1 MLFVPAVPND
11 SIHIQSLTGSEKIA
25 FTAGIHLICCSF
37 LCSFFWGGFCHP
49 AILSGNI
56 VPERVNLMAVYREGK
71 NPLLLKKG
79 KGEREKE
86 GGKKKRKRGNEKSP
100 LSQKEPSQWSRVSS
114 GYPGLERL
122 LCKQQNADGR
132 ST

>member
-11 SIHIQSLTGSEKIA
+11 SIYIQSLTGSEKIT
-25 FTAGIHLICCSF
+25 FTTGIHLIRCSF
-37 LCSFFWGGFCHP
+37 LFFSLFFFCHL

-56 VPERVNLMAVYREGK
+56 VPEHVNLMAVYREGK
-71 NPLLLKKG
+71 PPLLLKK
-79 KGEREKE
+79 REKE
-86 GGKKKRKRGNEKSP
+86 IEEKKEGEKKRKRGNEKSP
-100 LSQKEPSQWSRVSS
+100 FSQKEPSQWSRVSS
-114 GYPGLERL
+114 GFPGLERL